1 MSSLNDEKLNNCD
14 KNTNNAANAPDGVI
28 KSDLTIDC
36 LGLYCPVPVM
46 NAQKALEN
54 MKPDEVLE
62 ILATDEGVKSDFPL
76 FCKSRKL
83 KLLNLS
89 EENGEF
95 KIYIKK

>member
-1 MSSLNDEKLNNCD
+1 MSGLND
-14 KNTNNAANAPDGVI
+14 KNLDANIKPDI
-28 KSDLTIDC
+28 TIDC

-46 NAQKALEN
+46 NAQSAVEKMNPGEI
-54 MKPDEVLE
+54 LE

-83 KLLNLS
+83 TLLRLT

-95 KIYIKK
+95 KIYIMK